1 MQSPADDRGG
11 GFDEHRQAAPAVPSD
26 GDKATSS
33 SGKSKVDHSP
43 KPNGSSPSSERRGKL
58 DEYLFSEDARMQYAA
73 LKELVDSTAIT
84 KTQYDRIHAIRWATR
99 HLALAELA
107 DRLLKER
114 RFSGPLSTDAHKE
127 ILALIRLC
135 ERQQRERLFKEMQE
149 DPIIAFPRASL
160 ARWLVSAVLAGFVL
174 GGGLAYL
181 FAHKGGSPGS
191 TPAEAYIDTRTGQV
205 VSVDSESEKHR
216 AGAGKE
222 GDYQPA
228 FYCWQC
234 RQWLPVKN
242 PRKPD
247 TAANG
252 PVQSLSD
259 RPIAPQMN
267 RK

>member
-26 GDKATSS
+26 GDKATSR

-127 ILALIRLC
+127 ILALIRQC
-135 ERQQRERLFKEMQE
+135 ERQQRERLFKEMQRRP
-149 DPIIAFPRASL
+149 DNCVPPS
-160 ARWLVSAVLAGFVL
+160 STGPLAGFC
-174 GGGLAYL
+174 
-181 FAHKGGSPGS
+181 
-191 TPAEAYIDTRTGQV
+191 
-205 VSVDSESEKHR
+205 R
-216 AGAGKE
+216 AGWVCARRRAGVSIRAQ
-222 GDYQPA
+222 GWVA
-228 FYCWQC
+228 
-234 RQWLPVKN
+234 RLN
-242 PRKPD
+242 TGR
-247 TAANG
+247 
-252 PVQSLSD
+252 SLH
-259 RPIAPQMN
+259 
-267 RK
+267 